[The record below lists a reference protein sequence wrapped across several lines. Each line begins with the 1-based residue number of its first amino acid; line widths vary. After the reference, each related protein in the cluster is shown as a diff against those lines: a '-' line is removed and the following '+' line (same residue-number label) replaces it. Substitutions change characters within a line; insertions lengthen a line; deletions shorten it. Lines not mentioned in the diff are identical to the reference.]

1 MGRLSTMGRWA
12 AAGVLSVGAVVAFA
26 ALGAAAE
33 RPQLPALSSQGTVGT
48 KQAPN
53 GAAAKTGLPPVEQ
66 RDPLNR
72 LLEPAKPLATGET
85 PQEAPTLANYV
96 YYPTLGFAGQS
107 GVAPRSGNNAEYDTM
122 EDRWRIGLPQWDRYG
137 KGHPRVAD
145 YPYQLGQIT
154 DPFNQNILKGDYP
167 IFGQHTFFNFTGTFS
182 TLFEGRSLPTATT
195 PFESTARENTVDFF
209 GRPAQGVSSQLLT
222 TSFELFHGDAA
233 FKPVDWRLK
242 LTPAFNVNVLSVQE
256 LGVISP
262 DVRKGTIRSR
272 TWTTLQEYFAEYKLA
287 DLSPEYDFV
296 SVRAGSQPFTS
307 DFRGFIFSDVNT
319 GVRLFGNLDGNR
331 TQYNLAYFRP
341 RQKDTN
347 SQLNTF
353 DGRNQNIVI
362 ANLYRQDFIWP
373 GYTAEASF
381 HYNNDNTSF
390 FFDSNGFLVRPD
402 PVGVFQPHTIDAFYL
417 GLAGDGHIGRY
428 NISHVFYW
436 VLGRDSRNP
445 LAGIPQSISA
455 QLAAVELSYDRDW
468 ARFRV
473 SGLYQSG
480 DGNPNNGHATGFDGI
495 FDNMNFGGEFS
506 FWRRQRIPLFG
517 VGLTNDQSQYANLR
531 SSRIQGQSNFVNPGL
546 WLINAGVDFDIT
558 PRYRIVNNVNAL
570 FFDKTASLETF
581 VFQSNIDRY
590 IGTDLSSGVEWRPR
604 LNNNAIVM
612 SGLSTLIPGG
622 GFRQLYNKKDSKA
635 NALFSLF
642 VEVILQF

>member
-1 MGRLSTMGRWA
+1 MRRLSQLRKWV
-12 AAGVLSVGAVVAFA
+12 AAGVLCAAAITIAPRLKGADFPFSTGPS
-26 ALGAAAE
+26 GAAV
-33 RPQLPALSSQGTVGT
+33 QQPATPKPVGSGS
-48 KQAPN
+48 KQAT
-53 GAAAKTGLPPVEQ
+53 APPDTT

-72 LLEPAKPLATGET
+72 LLEPTPPATAAPLQDG
-85 PQEAPTLANYV
+85 PTLANYV
-96 YYPTLGFAGQS
+96 YYPTLGYAGQS
-107 GVAPRSGNNAEYDTM
+107 GVAPRSGSNSEYDTV
-122 EDRWRIGLPQWDRYG
+122 EDRWRTGFPEWDRYG

-154 DPFNQNILKGDYP
+154 DPFNQNVLKGDYP
-167 IFGQHTFFNFTGTFS
+167 ILGQHTFFNYTGTFS

-209 GRPAQGVSSQLLT
+209 GRPGQGVSSQLLT

-242 LTPAFNVNVLSVQE
+242 LTPAFNVNVLSAQE
-256 LGVISP
+256 VGVVSP
-262 DVRKGTIRSR
+262 DVRKGTIRER

-319 GVRLFGNLDGNR
+319 GIRLFGNLDGNR

-347 SQLNTF
+347 SQLNSF

-362 ANLYRQDFIWP
+362 ANMYRQDFIWP
-373 GYTAEASF
+373 GYTAEASV

-390 FFDSNGFLVRPD
+390 FFDKNGFLVRPD
-402 PVGVFQPHTIDAFYL
+402 PVGVFQPHTVDAVYL

-428 NISHVFYW
+428 NVSHVFYW
-436 VLGRDSRNP
+436 VLGHDSRNP
-445 LAGIPQSISA
+445 LAGIPQAISA
-455 QLAAVELSYDRDW
+455 QLAALEMSYDRDW

-546 WLINAGVDFDIT
+546 FLVNAGVDVDIT
-558 PRYRIVNNVNAL
+558 PRYRIVNNANVL
-570 FFDKTASLETF
+570 FFDKTAPLEQF
-581 VFQSNIDRY
+581 VYQSNIPRY

-612 SGLSTLIPGG
+612 SGLSTLIPGA
-622 GFRQLYNKKDSKA
+622 GFRALYNKKDSKV
-635 NALFSLF
+635 NALLSLF